1 MVDTKRKAMIFLS
14 LAFVLAVVTAWLVVD
29 QVGQAQ
35 ATLSET
41 TKVAVAKTDIQAYTE
56 ITADMIDWVDLP
68 ASSDLPSLVQDEKEL
83 EGHVAIV
90 NLEKG
95 EPFTVNLVR
104 SRMDIPNDHRVVW
117 LNPTNNVVLDQ
128 SVVEGDKVD
137 IIVSYKSGSGIRT
150 ERILENIPVVQS
162 QELKS
167 GDDESNIALKVSL
180 PVSQAEQ
187 LIHMQNTAEQVRVLR
202 LDQLQEEEQPSEE
215 QPSEQPPQE
224 QVEEKPQKEASQDNA
239 NKEAES
245 QKEQPKDNQEKQKS
259 NDDQDDKKDD

>member
-202 LDQLQEEEQPSEE
+202 LDQLQEAEQPSEE

-224 QVEEKPQKEASQDNA
+224 QTKEESQDS
-239 NKEAES
+239 AEKQAAS
-245 QKEQPKDNQEKQKS
+245 QKEQSKDNEEEKESK
-259 NDDQDDKKDD
+259 DDKDDKNDEKDD

>member
-202 LDQLQEEEQPSEE
+202 LDQLQKEEQPSEE

-224 QVEEKPQKEASQDNA
+224 QTKEESQDS
-239 NKEAES
+239 AEKQAAS
-245 QKEQPKDNQEKQKS
+245 QKEQSKDNEEEKESK
-259 NDDQDDKKDD
+259 DDKDDKNDEKDD

>member
-224 QVEEKPQKEASQDNA
+224 QTKEESQDS
-239 NKEAES
+239 AEKQAAS
-245 QKEQPKDNQEKQKS
+245 QKEQSKDNEEEKESK
-259 NDDQDDKKDD
+259 DDKDDKNDEKDD